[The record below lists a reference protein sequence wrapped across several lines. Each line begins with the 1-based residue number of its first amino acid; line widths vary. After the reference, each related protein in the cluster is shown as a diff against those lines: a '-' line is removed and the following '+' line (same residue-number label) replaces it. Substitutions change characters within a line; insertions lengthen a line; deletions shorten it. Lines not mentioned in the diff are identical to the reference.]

1 MFEKLKHTVGFKD
14 KEESLLGICVP
25 MLKKSFD
32 IANMLDNFKQIEI
45 DNKTLKETI
54 EKLEVYLIQIESLEK
69 DVKFAEK
76 VNNNVQVELATNKI

>member
-1 MFEKLKHTVGFKD
+1 VGFKD